1 MNTLQIMTGLA
12 LFAVATPSF
21 ADAPRVGE
29 EQVITT
35 QEKDN
40 TATLKEAKME
50 KKKKL
55 SKDRKNLKAEKR
67 EVKTS
72 GSHADGTATE

>member
-1 MNTLQIMTGLA
+1 MNLLKIMTVLA
-12 LFAVATPSF
+12 VFAVATPSF

-29 EQVITT
+29 EQVKTA

-40 TATLKEAKME
+40 IAELKEVKME

-72 GSHADGTATE
+72 GSHADGSATE